1 VDNVWGANSQRTSAS
16 SNADTFETKRKKRL
30 CDGEIA
36 GASVIVNEAKRVI
49 DSEHHGAASPILQC
63 GNGSVI
69 NNDLLNAG

>member
-16 SNADTFETKRKKRL
+16 SNADTFETKRNKCL

-36 GASVIVNEAKRVI
+36 GASVIVIEAKHVI
-49 DSEHHGAASPILQC
+49 DSEHHGAASLVLQC

-69 NNDLLNAG
+69 TNDLIAR